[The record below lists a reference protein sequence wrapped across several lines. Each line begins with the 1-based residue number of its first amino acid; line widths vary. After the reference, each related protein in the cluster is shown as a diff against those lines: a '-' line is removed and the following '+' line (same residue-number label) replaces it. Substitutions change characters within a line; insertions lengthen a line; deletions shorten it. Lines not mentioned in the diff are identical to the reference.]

1 MLIQDHVGRHVTGH
15 VGHGKIM
22 RIDELF
28 DPNKFKKDDF
38 NLKDDLVF
46 YMNNQPDFYRKHY
59 YPAMCMFK
67 EYYDNDKKIN
77 PGAFGKMVERAYK
90 MYRNEFPVQGLNE
103 TLDKDIFEEIC
114 AEIHK
119 TELENIKQGHYD

>member
-1 MLIQDHVGRHVTGH
+1 
-15 VGHGKIM
+15 M

-28 DPNKFKKDDF
+28 DPNKFKKDDY

-46 YMNNQPDFYRKHY
+46 YMNNQPEFYRQHY
-59 YPAMCMFK
+59 YPAMCTFK
-67 EYYDNDKKIN
+67 EYFESDKEVN
-77 PGAFGKMVERAYK
+77 PRAFGKLVERAYK
-90 MYRNEFPVQGLNE
+90 MYRKEFPVQGLNE